1 VVEGTEKKHK
11 SSSPAHISD
20 HLATVSLPN
29 HTSLSERLS
38 EDTRQSAGAALQ
50 TALARKRRVEQ
61 EKKTKIKIEERGS
74 QQWRAAKQQKDDS
87 RTDEGSVKMT
97 LMHIRQQI
105 LL

>member
-38 EDTRQSAGAALQ
+38 EDTRRTPNSPG
-50 TALARKRRVEQ
+50 
-61 EKKTKIKIEERGS
+61 KKKK
-74 QQWRAAKQQKDDS
+74 S
-87 RTDEGSVKMT
+87 RTREKDKNKDRGE
-97 LMHIRQQI
+97 R
-105 LL
+105 